1 MPREIISL
9 ACGDCQR
16 RNYTQT
22 KNRRTH
28 PDRLELKKYCPREL
42 QHTPH
47 KESRKKLSDLIETV
61 RRASRARRAVPL
73 RAYLNW

>member
-28 PDRLELKKYCPREL
+28 PDRLELKKLP
-42 QHTPH
+42 
-47 KESRKKLSDLIETV
+47 V
-61 RRASRARRAVPL
+61 VPEAH
-73 RAYLNW
+73 RPQGNEVGAEPGQ